1 MSARKKNSD
10 DTVVVSE
17 APTTAAVEAPKV
29 LVGHRVL
36 EAHTCSFKRR
46 VVSFEEGGFLKLK
59 HYPLQNIRL
68 LREVGL
74 KLVEV
79 YSTQE

>member
-1 MSARKKNSD
+1 MSSRKKA
-10 DTVVVSE
+10 SE
-17 APTTAAVEAPKV
+17 ELVDAGVDAAAQQVPVKV
-29 LVGHRVL
+29 LVAHRVL

-46 VVSFEEGGFLKLK
+46 VVSFEAGGLLKLK
-59 HYPLQNIRL
+59 HYSLQDVRL
-68 LREVGL
+68 LREAGL

>member
-1 MSARKKNSD
+1 MSARRKNSD
-10 DTVVVSE
+10 DAVVVSE
-17 APTTAAVEAPKV
+17 APAAVEAPKV